1 MMPRSEAA
9 SSYDVPEADRDEKTS
24 APAETYYPPPELPPD
39 QTPFISADTMEQL
52 LMASRRT
59 AKRLTRYKAENP
71 SGFNK
76 LMQRIAY
83 RTGTAQYRLKEK
95 PPGRGRPHGRSE
107 SELAKFIVG
116 ELKAHGLPSGL
127 YRPRTGN
134 TSEDGFVEAV
144 LRVCF
149 MAAFGKAP
157 KHFDHYDPQLTHQ
170 ARQNG
175 HLPKY
180 FSRTAF

>member
-1 MMPRSEAA
+1 MHRSEAA
-9 SSYDVPEADRDEKTS
+9 SSYDVSEADKDENTG
-24 APAETYYPPPELPPD
+24 APAETYYPPPELPLD
-39 QTPFISADTMEQL
+39 QTPFISADTLEQL

-59 AKRLTRYKAENP
+59 AKRLTRYKTENP
-71 SGFNK
+71 SGFKK

-83 RTGTAQYRLKEK
+83 RTGTAQYFLKEK
-95 PPGRGRPHGRSE
+95 PPGRGRPHARSE
-107 SELAKFIVG
+107 CELAQFIVS

-127 YRPRTGN
+127 YRPGTGG
-134 TSEDGFVEAV
+134 TSKDLFAEAV

-149 MAAFGKAP
+149 IAAFGKAP
-157 KHFDHYDPQLTHQ
+157 KHFDHYDQKLTHQ